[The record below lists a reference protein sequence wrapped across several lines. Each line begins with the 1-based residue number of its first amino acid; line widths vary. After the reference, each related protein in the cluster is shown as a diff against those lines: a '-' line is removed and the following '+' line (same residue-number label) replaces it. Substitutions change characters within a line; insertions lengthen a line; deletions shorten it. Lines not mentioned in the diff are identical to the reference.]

1 MCRSALDYWFTVL
14 DTDDDGFLCLGELQ
28 PFYKDAVDLLTSC
41 GVGGLQVIAVVE
53 ILCPVSRIFYTRQ
66 VVSWD
71 HLASQLLDTTGPPNY
86 ERGWSRA
93 QLRANAKIPHL
104 INAFINIFRFFL
116 EDENDVV
123 IRSTIPPIEKY
134 VAKALQDMEG
144 Y

>member
-1 MCRSALDYWFTVL
+1 MKRGIWYYSA
-14 DTDDDGFLCLGELQ
+14 C
-28 PFYKDAVDLLTSC
+28 
-41 GVGGLQVIAVVE
+41 
-53 ILCPVSRIFYTRQ
+53 Q